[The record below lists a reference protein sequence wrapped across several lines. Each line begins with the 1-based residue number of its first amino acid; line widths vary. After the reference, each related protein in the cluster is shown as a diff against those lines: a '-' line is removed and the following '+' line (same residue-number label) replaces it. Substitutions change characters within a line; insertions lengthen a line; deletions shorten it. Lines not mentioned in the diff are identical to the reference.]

1 MPVPRRGARRHLR
14 ARGRW
19 FRCETRAVGA
29 AIFNL
34 AMDHGMSDIHPR
46 AADRQRTAP
55 EAGAIPLQR
64 LVEAYK
70 DPHRLYDELR
80 ERSQVGYDA
89 AARCWVVTGQ
99 EPVRTILADRR
110 FVSEMALA
118 LPEARRS
125 PRRTFASDAIQKQ
138 IIFVDGAKQARVQ
151 RAVLTELARRSDV
164 LVAPLQACASAL
176 AEEARARG
184 DFDLV
189 RDFAVPFTLQAVALV
204 LGTPVGD
211 AEETA
216 RLERWSTSY
225 ADITSGYLHAKM
237 DDVVQLGEYFRAQV
251 AARRGTPS
259 DDLIGAF
266 MRDGGLDD
274 EDDVVIQCMMA
285 FAAGRVTTQK
295 LLADG
300 IPRLI
305 PEWSA
310 WRELVRNTPSAL
322 RRLVEEL
329 LRLVTPTRY
338 VVRYA
343 TEDVHL
349 AGEAA
354 AGVRVKRGER
364 VVLIL
369 EAANRDGEVF
379 PAPHALQAGRQPN
392 PHVTFGFGP
401 HRCPGAS
408 IARVEIAIALQAL
421 FESLG
426 EIRPHPSQPP
436 AWDPN
441 PNIGGYASYRCLCA

>member
-1 MPVPRRGARRHLR
+1 
-14 ARGRW
+14 
-19 FRCETRAVGA
+19 
-29 AIFNL
+29 
-34 AMDHGMSDIHPR
+34 MSDIQPR
-46 AADRQRTAP
+46 AADRQNPAP
-55 EAGAIPLQR
+55 EPGAITLQR
-64 LVEAYK
+64 LAEAYR
-70 DPHRLYDELR
+70 DPHRLYDALR
-80 ERSQVGYDA
+80 ERSQVSFDA

-99 EPVRTILADRR
+99 EPVRKILADGR
-110 FVSEMALA
+110 FVSDVALA
-118 LPEARRS
+118 IPDVRRS

-151 RAVLTELARRSDV
+151 RSVLTELARRSDV
-164 LVAPLQACASAL
+164 LVPPLQACAAAL
-176 AEEARARG
+176 AERARARG

-189 RDFAVPFTLQAVALV
+189 GDFAVPFTLEAISLI
-204 LGTPVGD
+204 LGTPVGT
-211 AEETA
+211 AEEMV

-225 ADITSGYLHAKM
+225 ANITSGYLHAKM
-237 DDVVQLGEYFRAQV
+237 EDVVQLGEFLRAQV
-251 AARRGTPS
+251 AARGGTPS
-259 DDLIGAF
+259 DDLIGGL

-274 EDDVVIQCMMA
+274 EDDLVIQCMGV

-300 IPRLI
+300 IPLLI

-310 WRELVRNTPSAL
+310 WREMVRTTPSAV
-322 RRLVEEL
+322 RRLIEEL

-343 TEDVHL
+343 AEDVDM
-349 AGEAA
+349 ADDAA
-354 AGVRVKRGER
+354 AGIRIRRGER

-369 EAANRDGEVF
+369 EAANRDVDVF
-379 PAPHALQAGRQPN
+379 PAPHALQADRQPN

-408 IARVEIAIALQAL
+408 IARIEIAIALQAL
-421 FESLG
+421 LETLA
-426 EIRPHPSQPP
+426 EIRPHPSQLP

>member
-1 MPVPRRGARRHLR
+1 
-14 ARGRW
+14 
-19 FRCETRAVGA
+19 
-29 AIFNL
+29 
-34 AMDHGMSDIHPR
+34 MDHGMSDMHHR
-46 AADRQRTAP
+46 AAAP
-55 EAGAIPLQR
+55 PRPAAEPGAIPFQR
-64 LVEAYK
+64 LVEAYQ
-70 DPHRLYDELR
+70 DPHRLYDDLR
-80 ERSQVGYDA
+80 ERNPVSFDP

-99 EPVRTILADRR
+99 EPVRKILADGR
-110 FVSEMALA
+110 FVSDVALA
-118 LPEARRS
+118 VPNPRRS
-125 PRRTFASDAIQKQ
+125 PRRTFVGDAIQKQ

-151 RAVLTELARRSDV
+151 RAVLTELARRSDA
-164 LVAPLQACASAL
+164 LVAPLQACAAAL
-176 AEEARARG
+176 AERARARG

-189 RDFAVPFTLQAVALV
+189 SDFAVPFTLEAVSLV

-211 AEETA
+211 SEEVA

-225 ADITSGYLHAKM
+225 ADLTSGYLHARVE
-237 DDVVQLGEYFRAQV
+237 DVVQLGEYFRAHV
-251 AARRGTPS
+251 AARGGTPS

-300 IPRLI
+300 IPLLI

-310 WRELVRNTPSAL
+310 WREMARATPSAV

-343 TEDVHL
+343 TDDVAL
-349 AGEAA
+349 GDDAA
-354 AGVRVKRGER
+354 PGIVVKRGER
-364 VVLIL
+364 VVLVL
-369 EAANRDGEVF
+369 EAANRDADAF
-379 PAPHALQAGRQPN
+379 PAPHSLKADRQPN

-421 FESLG
+421 FDTLG

>member
-1 MPVPRRGARRHLR
+1 
-14 ARGRW
+14 
-19 FRCETRAVGA
+19 
-29 AIFNL
+29 
-34 AMDHGMSDIHPR
+34 MSDFHPR
-46 AADRQRTAP
+46 AADRQRPTP
-55 EAGAIPLQR
+55 EPGAITFQR
-64 LVEAYK
+64 LVEEYK
-70 DPHRLYDELR
+70 DPHRLYDEFR
-80 ERSQVGYDA
+80 ERSQVAFDP

-99 EPVRTILADRR
+99 EPVRRVLADGR
-110 FVSEMALA
+110 FVSDVALA
-118 LPEARRS
+118 IPDMRRS

-151 RAVLTELARRSDV
+151 RAVLTELARRSDA
-164 LVAPLQACASAL
+164 LVAPLQACAAAL
-176 AEEARARG
+176 AERARERG

-189 RDFAVPFTLQAVALV
+189 RDYAIPFTLEAVALV
-204 LGTPVGD
+204 LGTPLGGP
-211 AEETA
+211 EEVA

-225 ADITSGYLHAKM
+225 ADLTSGYLHAKM
-237 DDVVQLGEYFRAQV
+237 EDVVQLGEYFRAHV
-251 AARRGTPS
+251 RARGGTPS

-300 IPRLI
+300 IPLLL

-310 WRELVRNTPSAL
+310 WRELARATPSAV

-349 AGEAA
+349 AGDDSAA
-354 AGVRVKRGER
+354 DVHIRRGQR

-369 EAANRDGEVF
+369 EAANRDADAF
-379 PAPHALQAGRQPN
+379 PAPHTLKADRQPN

-408 IARVEIAIALQAL
+408 IARIEIAIALQAL
-421 FESLG
+421 LDTLAEL
-426 EIRPHPSQPP
+426 RPHPSQPP